1 MVSSTSRAECR
12 RLAQKTTVGGGA
24 EKKARALPSGPAS
37 IKCGRLQ
44 SALSPN
50 SCIADFELGRTVVST
65 VETDKVD
72 GGHGTLALAVL
83 LDQELARKR

>member
-24 EKKARALPSGPAS
+24 ES